1 MAGYEL
7 FLILATLTVLSPGP
21 GVVLTLSNALRHGW
35 RGALP
40 GIFGIASGAFIVA
53 GICASS
59 LGLLLA
65 ASATAFTVLKYIGA
79 LYLLYLG
86 IKMWRTQRF
95 IPELTAT
102 SPRPWRRFGE
112 ALSIQLLNP
121 QGGVFFLAVF
131 PQFIKPEGDYYR
143 QFFPAGGVLWRACGP
158 GAFRLCAHGQWRQG
172 LALVEPGRQDCR
184 QIVGHHLPGLWCVD
198 GVCQQMMRSINAAP
212 SAYSH
217 PPTPPAPRCC
227 L

>member
-1 MAGYEL
+1 MAGYGV

-59 LGLLLA
+59 LGLILA
-65 ASATAFTVLKYIGA
+65 ASATAFTALKYIGA

-95 IPELTAT
+95 IPELKAT

-121 QGGVFFLAVF
+121 KAGFFFLAVL

-143 QFFPAGGVLWRACGP
+143 QFFLLVASYGVLVVLVHSGYALMAN
-158 GAFRLCAHGQWRQG
+158 GARGWLSSSQG
-172 LALVEPGRQDCR
+172 AR
-184 QIVGHHLPGLWCVD
+184 IVGKLSGITFLGF
-198 GVCQQMMRSINAAP
+198 GVLMA
-212 SAYSH
+212 SASK
-217 PPTPPAPRCC
+217 
-227 L
+227 

>member
-1 MAGYEL
+1 MAGYGL

-21 GVVLTLSNALRHGW
+21 GVVLTISNALRHGW

-59 LGLLLA
+59 LGLILA
-65 ASATAFTVLKYIGA
+65 ASATAFTLLKYIGA

-95 IPELTAT
+95 VPELTGT
-102 SPRPWRRFGE
+102 STRPWRRFGE

-121 QGGVFFLAVF
+121 KAGFFFLAVF
-131 PQFIKPEGDYYR
+131 PQFIKPAGDYYS
-143 QFFPAGGVLWRACGP
+143 QFFLLVSSYSVLVVLVHSGYALMANGARGWLSSSQGARIVGKLSGITFLGFGVLMA
-158 GAFRLCAHGQWRQG
+158 
-172 LALVEPGRQDCR
+172 
-184 QIVGHHLPGLWCVD
+184 
-198 GVCQQMMRSINAAP
+198 
-212 SAYSH
+212 SASK
-217 PPTPPAPRCC
+217 
-227 L
+227 

>member
-1 MAGYEL
+1 MAGYGL

-21 GVVLTLSNALRHGW
+21 GVVLTISNALRHGW

-53 GICASS
+53 GVCASS
-59 LGLLLA
+59 LGLILA

-95 IPELTAT
+95 IPELQAT

-121 QGGVFFLAVF
+121 KAGFFFLAVF
-131 PQFIKPEGDYYR
+131 PQFIKPEVDYYS
-143 QFFPAGGVLWRACGP
+143 QFFLLVSSYSVLVVLVHCGYALMANGARGWLSSSQGARIVGKLSGITFLGFGVLMA
-158 GAFRLCAHGQWRQG
+158 
-172 LALVEPGRQDCR
+172 
-184 QIVGHHLPGLWCVD
+184 
-198 GVCQQMMRSINAAP
+198 
-212 SAYSH
+212 SASK
-217 PPTPPAPRCC
+217 
-227 L
+227 

>member
-1 MAGYEL
+1 MADYGL

-59 LGLLLA
+59 LGLVLA
-65 ASATAFTVLKYIGA
+65 ASATAFTLLKYVGA

-95 IPELTAT
+95 IPELTVT
-102 SPRPWRRFGE
+102 SPRPWRRFIE

-121 QGGVFFLAVF
+121 KAGFFFLAVF

-143 QFFPAGGVLWRACGP
+143 QFFLLVSSYSLLVVLVHCAYALMANGARGWLSSSQGARIVGKLSGITFLGLGVLMA
-158 GAFRLCAHGQWRQG
+158 
-172 LALVEPGRQDCR
+172 
-184 QIVGHHLPGLWCVD
+184 
-198 GVCQQMMRSINAAP
+198 
-212 SAYSH
+212 SASK
-217 PPTPPAPRCC
+217 
-227 L
+227 

>member
-1 MAGYEL
+1 MASYGL

-21 GVVLTLSNALRHGW
+21 GVVLTISNALRHGW

-59 LGLLLA
+59 LGLILA
-65 ASATAFTVLKYIGA
+65 ASATAFTLLKYIGA

-95 IPELTAT
+95 VPELTVT
-102 SPRPWRRFGE
+102 STPPWRRFGE

-121 QGGVFFLAVF
+121 KAGFFFLAVF
-131 PQFIKPEGDYYR
+131 PQFIKPEGDYYS
-143 QFFPAGGVLWRACGP
+143 QFFLLVSSYSVLVVLVHSGYALMANGARSWLSSSQGARIVGKLSGITFLGFGVLMA
-158 GAFRLCAHGQWRQG
+158 
-172 LALVEPGRQDCR
+172 
-184 QIVGHHLPGLWCVD
+184 
-198 GVCQQMMRSINAAP
+198 
-212 SAYSH
+212 SASK
-217 PPTPPAPRCC
+217 
-227 L
+227 

>member
-1 MAGYEL
+1 MADYGV

-40 GIFGIASGAFIVA
+40 GIVGIASGAFIVA

-59 LGLLLA
+59 LGLILA

-95 IPELTAT
+95 IPELKTA
-102 SPRPWRRFGE
+102 SSRPWWRFVE

-121 QGGVFFLAVF
+121 KAGFFFLAVF
-131 PQFIKPEGDYYR
+131 PQFIKPAGDYYS
-143 QFFPAGGVLWRACGP
+143 QFFLLVSSYSVLVLLVHSGYALTAQAARGWLSTSQGARVVGKLSGITFLGFGVLMA
-158 GAFRLCAHGQWRQG
+158 
-172 LALVEPGRQDCR
+172 
-184 QIVGHHLPGLWCVD
+184 
-198 GVCQQMMRSINAAP
+198 
-212 SAYSH
+212 SASK
-217 PPTPPAPRCC
+217 
-227 L
+227 

>member
-1 MAGYEL
+1 MAGYGL

-21 GVVLTLSNALRHGW
+21 GVVLTITNALRHGW

-59 LGLLLA
+59 LGLILA

-95 IPELTAT
+95 IPELQAT
-102 SPRPWRRFGE
+102 SPRPWRRFVE

-121 QGGVFFLAVF
+121 KAGFFFLAVF
-131 PQFIKPEGDYYR
+131 PQFIKPAGDYYS
-143 QFFPAGGVLWRACGP
+143 QFFLLVSSYSVLVVLVHGGYALMANGARGWLSSTQGARIVGKLSGITFLGFGVLMAS
-158 GAFRLCAHGQWRQG
+158 
-172 LALVEPGRQDCR
+172 V
-184 QIVGHHLPGLWCVD
+184 
-198 GVCQQMMRSINAAP
+198 SK
-212 SAYSH
+212 
-217 PPTPPAPRCC
+217 
-227 L
+227 

>member
-1 MAGYEL
+1 MADYGV

-40 GIFGIASGAFIVA
+40 GIVGIASGAFIVA

-59 LGLLLA
+59 LGLILA

-95 IPELTAT
+95 IPELNAT
-102 SPRPWRRFGE
+102 SLRPWRRFVE

-121 QGGVFFLAVF
+121 KAGFFFLAVF
-131 PQFIKPEGDYYR
+131 PQFIKPAGDYYS
-143 QFFPAGGVLWRACGP
+143 QFFLLVSSYSVLVLLVHSGYALTAQAARGWLSTSQGARVVGKLSGITFLGFGVLMA
-158 GAFRLCAHGQWRQG
+158 
-172 LALVEPGRQDCR
+172 
-184 QIVGHHLPGLWCVD
+184 
-198 GVCQQMMRSINAAP
+198 
-212 SAYSH
+212 SASK
-217 PPTPPAPRCC
+217 
-227 L
+227 

>member
-1 MAGYEL
+1 MAGYGL

-59 LGLLLA
+59 LGVILA

-95 IPELTAT
+95 IPELKAT
-102 SPRPWRRFGE
+102 SPRPWRRFVE

-121 QGGVFFLAVF
+121 KAGFFFLAVF
-131 PQFIKPEGDYYR
+131 PQFIKPAGDYYS
-143 QFFPAGGVLWRACGP
+143 QFFWLVASYGVLVVLVHSGYALMAN
-158 GAFRLCAHGQWRQG
+158 GARGWLSSSQG
-172 LALVEPGRQDCR
+172 AR
-184 QIVGHHLPGLWCVD
+184 IVGKLSGITFLGF
-198 GVCQQMMRSINAAP
+198 GVLMA
-212 SAYSH
+212 SASK
-217 PPTPPAPRCC
+217 
-227 L
+227 

>member
-1 MAGYEL
+1 MAGYGL

-21 GVVLTLSNALRHGW
+21 GVVLTISNALRHGW

-59 LGLLLA
+59 LGLILA
-65 ASATAFTVLKYIGA
+65 ASATAFTLLKYIGA

-95 IPELTAT
+95 VPELTVT
-102 SPRPWRRFGE
+102 STRPWRRFGE

-121 QGGVFFLAVF
+121 KAGFFFLAVF
-131 PQFIKPEGDYYR
+131 PQFIKPAGDYYS
-143 QFFPAGGVLWRACGP
+143 QFFLLVSSYSVLVVSVHCGYALMANGARGWLSSSQGARIVGKLSGITFLGFGVLMA
-158 GAFRLCAHGQWRQG
+158 
-172 LALVEPGRQDCR
+172 
-184 QIVGHHLPGLWCVD
+184 
-198 GVCQQMMRSINAAP
+198 
-212 SAYSH
+212 SASK
-217 PPTPPAPRCC
+217 
-227 L
+227 

>member
-1 MAGYEL
+1 MADYGV

-40 GIFGIASGAFIVA
+40 GIVGIASGAFIVA

-59 LGLLLA
+59 LGLILA
-65 ASATAFTVLKYIGA
+65 ASATAFTFLKYVGA

-95 IPELTAT
+95 IPELNAT
-102 SPRPWRRFGE
+102 SLRPWRRFVE

-121 QGGVFFLAVF
+121 KAGFFFLAVF
-131 PQFIKPEGDYYR
+131 PQFIKPAGDYYS
-143 QFFPAGGVLWRACGP
+143 QFFLLVSSYSVLVLLVHSGYALTAQAARGWLSTSQGARVVGKLSGITFLGFGVLMA
-158 GAFRLCAHGQWRQG
+158 
-172 LALVEPGRQDCR
+172 
-184 QIVGHHLPGLWCVD
+184 
-198 GVCQQMMRSINAAP
+198 
-212 SAYSH
+212 SASK
-217 PPTPPAPRCC
+217 
-227 L
+227 

>member
-1 MAGYEL
+1 MAGYGL

-21 GVVLTLSNALRHGW
+21 GVVLTITNALRHGW

-59 LGLLLA
+59 LGLILA
-65 ASATAFTVLKYIGA
+65 ASATAFTLLKYIGA

-95 IPELTAT
+95 IPELQAT
-102 SPRPWRRFGE
+102 SPRPWRRFVE

-121 QGGVFFLAVF
+121 KAGFFFLAVF
-131 PQFIKPEGDYYR
+131 PQFIKPAGDYYS
-143 QFFPAGGVLWRACGP
+143 QFFLLVSSYSVLVVLVHCGYALMANGARGWLSSTQGARIVGKLSGITFLGFGVLMA
-158 GAFRLCAHGQWRQG
+158 
-172 LALVEPGRQDCR
+172 
-184 QIVGHHLPGLWCVD
+184 
-198 GVCQQMMRSINAAP
+198 
-212 SAYSH
+212 SASK
-217 PPTPPAPRCC
+217 
-227 L
+227 